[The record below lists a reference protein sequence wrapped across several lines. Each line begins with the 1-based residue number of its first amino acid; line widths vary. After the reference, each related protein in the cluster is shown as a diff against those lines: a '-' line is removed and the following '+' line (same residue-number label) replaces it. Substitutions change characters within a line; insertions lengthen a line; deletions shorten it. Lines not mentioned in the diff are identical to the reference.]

1 MDAIDFLNKE
11 YENTENFNTRALL
24 RKLNPLEQSILIE
37 LMNKFAVQLANVNPT
52 SQEQLATPDVMESLP
67 HTQYRWVCGK
77 CDFSSLKINWNKC
90 PNCGNVP

>member
-52 SQEQLATPDVMESLP
+52 SQEQLATPDVVK
-67 HTQYRWVCGK
+67 QVCK
-77 CDFSSLKINWNKC
+77 NCNVEVEPIPLWHMC
-90 PNCGNVP
+90 PNCACDM